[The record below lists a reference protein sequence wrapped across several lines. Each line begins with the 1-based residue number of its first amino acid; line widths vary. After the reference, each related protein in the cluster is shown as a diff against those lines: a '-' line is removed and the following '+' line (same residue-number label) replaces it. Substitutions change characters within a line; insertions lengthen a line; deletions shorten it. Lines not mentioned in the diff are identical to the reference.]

1 MKTDKK
7 ILFYEMREQGKTQKE
22 AAAALGVS
30 DRTCRRWEQ
39 QARAELDKDAENA
52 KKVYSAHL
60 DQKRSVLDTFAKLEK
75 AIAEIDLDELTTAQ
89 KLDLL
94 LKYGRRLDDLD
105 SKRSTLPAET
115 ILQGLDELDSQ
126 TGAQTILAMQQRLYN
141 MAANGEI
148 TDEQARKKIALLS
161 EIRKTIDAADIF

>member
-1 MKTDKK
+1 MSADKK
-7 ILFYEMREQGKTQKE
+7 ITYYELRQQGKTQKA

-30 DRTCRRWEQ
+30 VRTCKRWEAE
-39 QARAELDKDAENA
+39 ARSFTDQDAENA

-60 DQKRSVLDTFAKLEK
+60 DQKRSIAEAFTKLEK
-75 AIAEIDLDELTTAQ
+75 AITSIDFDNLTDAQ

-94 LKYGRRLDDLD
+94 LKYGRRMDEID

-115 ILQGLDELDSQ
+115 LLKGLDEQDRE
-126 TGAQTILAMQQRLYN
+126 TGAQTVLAMQQRLYN
-141 MAANGEI
+141 MAAAGEI
-148 TDEQARKKIALLS
+148 TDEQARKKIALLA